1 MERRGTRPVI
11 NGVDLGAVFQE
22 EFNGGWAAKPDS
34 AVEGRD
40 AILAFVDLGAMT
52 YYTPHRAE

>member
-1 MERRGTRPVI
+1 MI

-22 EFNGGWAAKPDS
+22 EFDGGWAAKPDS

-40 AILAFVDLGAMT
+40 AILAFVDLGTMT
-52 YYTPHRAE
+52 Y